1 MPASPALSTT
11 PRPRGVV
18 VSMVAAAMCAIVV
31 AGCATR
37 APPPPPAPPPA
48 PAAPTVAAQFIVA
61 ESMNDT
67 WNTIGQVLA
76 TLDGARV
83 GARAQMMGLT
93 QLHWQGEPMLL
104 VASALPITP
113 ESQGLRT
120 RVRALTPEGAPL
132 ASDGAQ
138 ALVRILAVRVAAEA
152 PRYRQAIKL
161 PGRPARVKKGGR

>member
-1 MPASPALSTT
+1 MPPE
-11 PRPRGVV
+11 
-18 VSMVAAAMCAIVV
+18 AAHF
-31 AGCATR
+31 T
-37 APPPPPAPPPA
+37 
-48 PAAPTVAAQFIVA
+48 VA

-67 WNTIGQVLA
+67 WNTIGQVLS

-93 QLHWQGEPMLL
+93 QLHWRGESMLL
-104 VASALPITP
+104 VAQALPVTP
-113 ESQGLRT
+113 ESPGLRT

-132 ASDGAQ
+132 ASEGAQ
-138 ALVRILAVRVAAEA
+138 ALVRILSERVAAEA